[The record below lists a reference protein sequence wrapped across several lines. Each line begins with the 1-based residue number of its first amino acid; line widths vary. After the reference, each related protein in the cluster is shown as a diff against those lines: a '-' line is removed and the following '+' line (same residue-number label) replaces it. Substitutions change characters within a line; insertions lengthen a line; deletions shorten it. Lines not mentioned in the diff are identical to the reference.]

1 MHNRNKKNLWLGIQV
16 VEKPEPVEI
25 NDKVLTDTTA
35 NYGGL
40 EFQLIGWTF
49 IKLLDDKT
57 SMF

>member
-40 EFQLIGWTF
+40 EF
-49 IKLLDDKT
+49 
-57 SMF
+57 